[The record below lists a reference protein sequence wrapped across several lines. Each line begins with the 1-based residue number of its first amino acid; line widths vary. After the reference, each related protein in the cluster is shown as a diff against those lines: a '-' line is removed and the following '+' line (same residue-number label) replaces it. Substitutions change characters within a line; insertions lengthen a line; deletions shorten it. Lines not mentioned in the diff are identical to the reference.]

1 MQSYDALKAISPK
14 PVFLV
19 VVDMQLILPSAEL
32 IVKILLGFA
41 VGALIG
47 LERQKKLES
56 ERVAGVR
63 SFGLHSLLGT
73 LAAYSYQILSEPAIL
88 AYAIVISGILVATQI
103 YYKMFR
109 TMGKGFTTPLVFAI
123 TFVLGVLVGL
133 DTPAVG
139 EYVGTLGVLSM
150 TVSFGVFLVLSFK
163 EELAHAVEV
172 ITRDEMISAVELGV
186 IILFLWPL
194 VPQTIQIG
202 TIAFPAFQTY
212 LLIVILLGVSFAN
225 YLLVKKYKDRGVY
238 FFGLF
243 GGLANSEAAV
253 SSVTDFY
260 TKSERK
266 GVERISISILFA
278 NVAMVLRN
286 GFLLLLID
294 RSFELLRLYIV
305 PITILLVVSIM
316 KLIYES
322 GKKDGQDEPMFDTK
336 LVSPF
341 EFGPAIRFGAIFA
354 GVYLIQLFFT
364 EAFSDIGLVVAAIIG
379 GFVSAGAVVAST
391 ATLFI
396 TGEVSLS
403 IAANAVILATTMSV
417 LNKMIYVYLA
427 DRETTLL
434 KRVAR
439 DSVIVG
445 GLIILYLLLLS
456 LGLIV

>member
-1 MQSYDALKAISPK
+1 
-14 PVFLV
+14 
-19 VVDMQLILPSAEL
+19 MQLILPSADL
-32 IVKILLGFA
+32 IVKVLLGFV

-47 LERQKKLES
+47 LERQKKMES

-73 LAAYSYQILSEPAIL
+73 LAAYSYQVLFEPVILV
-88 AYAIVISGILVATQI
+88 YAIIISGILVATQI

-109 TMGKGFTTPLVFAI
+109 TMGKGLTTPLVFAI
-123 TFVLGVLVGL
+123 SFVLGVLVGL
-133 DTPAVG
+133 DIPPVG
-139 EYVGTLGVLSM
+139 EFVGTLGVLAM

-186 IILFLWPL
+186 IILFLWPI

-202 TIAFPAFQTY
+202 AIEFPAFQTY
-212 LLIVILLGVSFAN
+212 LLVVILLAISFGN
-225 YLLVKKYKDRGVY
+225 YILVKKFKDRGIY

-260 TKSERK
+260 VKSERK
-266 GVERISISILFA
+266 GIGRISVSILLA

-294 RSFELLRLYIV
+294 SSLWLLRLYII
-305 PITILLVVSIM
+305 PISILLIVSMI
-316 KLIYES
+316 KLVLES
-322 GKKDGQDEPMFDTK
+322 KKEEEQEEPMFDTR

-364 EAFSDIGLVVAAIIG
+364 ETFSDIGLVVAAIIG
-379 GFVSAGAVVAST
+379 GFVSAGAVVASS

-396 TGEVSLS
+396 TGEVSVS

-434 KRVAR
+434 RTVAR

-445 GLIILYLLLLS
+445 GLILFYLLLLS